1 MKRVVVL
8 GLLGLLGLLGGLGGL
23 AGCGAEEPP
32 RRAQLV
38 DADGNVLMTLT
49 LAVADTEYERR
60 EGLRLH
66 GPLAQD
72 EALLMTFPSETRVCI
87 TNAGVPFSIDILFLA
102 MAGQVVGAERGIPA
116 NAPGPY
122 CHPAQQVL
130 ELQGD
135 SLPTL
140 NQAKLELF

>member
-1 MKRVVVL
+1 M
-8 GLLGLLGLLGGLGGL
+8 LLGLLGLL
-23 AGCGAEEPP
+23 AGCGAEEAPQ
-32 RRAQLV
+32 RAHLV
-38 DADGNVLMTLT
+38 DADGHVLMTLN
-49 LAVADTEYERR
+49 LAIADTEYERQ

-72 EALLMTFPSETRVCI
+72 EALLMTFPSEARVCI
-87 TNAGVPFSIDILFLA
+87 SNAGVPFSIDVLFLNT
-102 MAGQVVGAERGIPA
+102 AGHLVGAERGIPA

-122 CHPAQQVL
+122 CHPAKRVL
-130 ELQGD
+130 ELQGG